1 MNMLHAHGI
10 FLILKFFRNQYLI
23 TKVEYSEHL
32 SKSTSHFITISV
44 KKIKE
49 IFQNFNEK
57 KKKKL
62 SYACAYKLHLCRF
75 MRINTYVDESYLL
88 TKIDTNFYFFSF
100 IFIHRSLK
108 IANVHKI
115 LKINEENDPS
125 AQIYAAEKHLTKIEE
140 ILNTHVKYNAVN
152 VVSSNELIQLKNHMN
167 ILQSLKTN
175 LKDVPNNAASK
186 YQKNEELT
194 KNLNQ
199 IVEFIESTGAKL
211 NENLITIIE
220 NSSDVL
226 N

>member
-1 MNMLHAHGI
+1 M
-10 FLILKFFRNQYLI
+10 F
-23 TKVEYSEHL
+23 YS
-32 SKSTSHFITISV
+32 
-44 KKIKE
+44 
-49 IFQNFNEK
+49 
-57 KKKKL
+57 
-62 SYACAYKLHLCRF
+62 
-75 MRINTYVDESYLL
+75 
-88 TKIDTNFYFFSF
+88 

-125 AQIYAAEKHLTKIEE
+125 AQIYAAEKLLTKIEE
-140 ILNTHVKYNAVN
+140 ILNTHVKYNAVD
-152 VVSSNELIQLKNHMN
+152 VVSSDELIQLKNHMN
-167 ILQSLKTN
+167 ILQSIKKN

-186 YQKNEELT
+186 YQKNEEFT

-220 NSSDVL
+220 DSSDVL